1 MPDHPLGREHHHTPA
16 VFPGSVA
23 ASQDLTDGYHLYT
36 AVWDDNYLKFYVD
49 NDATPYFTAAIKKGF
64 SRSAYFHKPYFIILD
79 LAVGGDFTGIT
90 SPAGVTALPND
101 GSEAQMLVDY
111 IRVYQQKDQE
121 NVTTASDIFQQKT
134 AIPTMAGITSWA
146 SVSATM
152 SADCSSI
159 MERK

>member
-1 MPDHPLGREHHHTPA
+1 MPRLFHSCDKE
-16 VFPGSVA
+16 
-23 ASQDLTDGYHLYT
+23 
-36 AVWDDNYLKFYVD
+36 
-49 NDATPYFTAAIKKGF
+49 GF

-121 NVTTASDIFQQKT
+121 CYDRHQ
-134 AIPTMAGITSWA
+134 TSFSRRPRYRQWL
-146 SVSATM
+146 V
-152 SADCSSI
+152 
-159 MERK
+159 